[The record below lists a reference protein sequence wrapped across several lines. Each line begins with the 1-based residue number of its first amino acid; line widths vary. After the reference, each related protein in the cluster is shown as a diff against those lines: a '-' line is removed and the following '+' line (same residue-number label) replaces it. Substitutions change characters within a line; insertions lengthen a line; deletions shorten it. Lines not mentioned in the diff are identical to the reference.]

1 MNLSNIDEFEYLDIG
16 VRLFTQTPYPEFD
29 YIVTPNYYNYCANQS
44 LYSYLRKTNFWLKW
58 VDVTPNLVLR
68 YVEEQV
74 AVLKYNNKNLTSTEC
89 IVTLL
94 KIFRWGSENPAD
106 KIAHD
111 TIIGIV
117 NTILEVDNIED
128 IIDMQVKNVWYSD
141 RIMKPIRNQGE
152 TWLQYVERIRS
163 GKIRCRVQY
172 KNFEA
177 KSIIEEES
185 NTLQLNSGGIIPTA
199 QILNKRTE
207 IPVRKIKEVTE
218 EDIVWQTKTKMHLQT
233 IQKLKEQNPNI
244 TQLEIAEF
252 LGVTDRQVRKMLST

>member
-1 MNLSNIDEFEYLDIG
+1 MNLSNVDGFEYLDTG

-29 YIVTPNYYNYCANQS
+29 YIVTPNYYKYCANQS
-44 LYSYLRKTNFWLKW
+44 LYSYLRRTNFWLKW
-58 VDVTPNLVLR
+58 VDVTPDLVLR
-68 YVEEQV
+68 YVEEQT
-74 AVLKYNNKNLTSTEC
+74 AILRYNNQDLNKTEC
-89 IVTLL
+89 LFTLL
-94 KIFRWGSENPAD
+94 KLFKWGSEDPLQ
-106 KIAHD
+106 KIALD
-111 TIIGIV
+111 T
-117 NTILEVDNIED
+117 VDRTVSMVFGTDDVED

-141 RIMKPIRNQGE
+141 RIMKPIRYQEE
-152 TWLQYVERIRS
+152 TWLQYVERIRA

-177 KSIIEEES
+177 KSILQEES
-185 NTLQLNSGGIIPTA
+185 NSIQQNSGGIIPTA
-199 QILNKRTE
+199 QILNQRTE

>member
-1 MNLSNIDEFEYLDIG
+1 M
-16 VRLFTQTPYPEFD
+16 
-29 YIVTPNYYNYCANQS
+29 
-44 LYSYLRKTNFWLKW
+44 
-58 VDVTPNLVLR
+58 
-68 YVEEQV
+68 
-74 AVLKYNNKNLTSTEC
+74 
-89 IVTLL
+89 
-94 KIFRWGSENPAD
+94 
-106 KIAHD
+106 
-111 TIIGIV
+111 
-117 NTILEVDNIED
+117 
-128 IIDMQVKNVWYSD
+128 
-141 RIMKPIRNQGE
+141 
-152 TWLQYVERIRS
+152 S
-163 GKIRCRVQY
+163 GKNRRRIQY

-252 LGVTDRQVRKMLST
+252 LGVTDRQVRKMLSI